1 MHIYLAGPCDSDH
14 RSLMVHVKKTVE
26 QLINK
31 ETDTIYCPFE
41 LKIENAWDLT
51 QEAWSCEVFTH
62 DCKAMEDCDFAILI
76 SYGRESS
83 AGTNWEQ
90 GYLYAQG
97 KKIFV
102 LQVTDK
108 PTSLM
113 TYVGCF
119 NFYNVSENQQELAGA
134 IKFILQ
140 NWNQPHIHKSA
151 CRTVLT

>member
-1 MHIYLAGPCDSDH
+1 MYIYLAGPCDSDH
-14 RSLMVHVKKTVE
+14 RSLMVNVKKNIE
-26 QLINK
+26 HFINK

-41 LKIENAWDLT
+41 LKIENAWDLS
-51 QEAWSCEVFTH
+51 QEDWSREVFTR

-83 AGTNWEQ
+83 AGTSWEQ
-90 GYLYAQG
+90 GYLYALG

-102 LQVTDK
+102 LQVTDN

-119 NFYNVSENQQELAGA
+119 NFYNVYNSETNLRDA
-134 IKFILQ
+134 IRFILQ
-140 NWNQPHIHKSA
+140 NWNQPHIHKGA

>member
-1 MHIYLAGPCDSDH
+1 MYIYLAGPCDSDH
-14 RSLMVHVKKTVE
+14 RSLMMNVKKNVE
-26 QLINK
+26 SLINK

-41 LKIENAWDLT
+41 LKIENAWDLS
-51 QEAWSCEVFTH
+51 QEDWSREVFTH

-119 NFYNVSENQQELAGA
+119 NFYNVYNSETNLRDA
-134 IKFILQ
+134 IRFIFQ
-140 NWNQPHIHKSA
+140 NWNQPHIHKGA

>member
-1 MHIYLAGPCDSDH
+1 
-14 RSLMVHVKKTVE
+14 MVNVKKNIE
-26 QLINK
+26 HLIDK

-41 LKIENAWDLT
+41 LKIENAWDLS
-51 QEAWSCEVFTH
+51 QEDWSREVFTH

-90 GYLYAQG
+90 GYLYALG

-102 LQVTDK
+102 LQVTDN

-113 TYVGCF
+113 TYIGCF
-119 NFYNVSENQQELAGA
+119 NFYNVYNSETNLRDA
-134 IKFILQ
+134 IRFILQ
-140 NWNQPHIHKSA
+140 NWNQPHIHKGA

>member
-1 MHIYLAGPCDSDH
+1 MYIYLAGPCDSDH
-14 RSLMVHVKKTVE
+14 RSLMVNVKKNIE
-26 QLINK
+26 RLIDK
-31 ETDTIYCPFE
+31 ETDVIYCPFE
-41 LKIENAWDLT
+41 LKIENAWDLS
-51 QEAWSCEVFTH
+51 QEDWSREVFTH

-90 GYLYAQG
+90 GYLYALG

-102 LQVTDK
+102 LQVTDN

-113 TYVGCF
+113 TYIGCF
-119 NFYNVSENQQELAGA
+119 NFYNVYNSETNLRDA
-134 IKFILQ
+134 IRFILQ
-140 NWNQPHIHKSA
+140 NWNQPHIHKGA

>member
-1 MHIYLAGPCDSDH
+1 MNIYLAGPCSSEH
-14 RSLMVHVKKTVE
+14 RTLMVNVKKYIE
-26 QLINK
+26 EFINK
-31 ETDTIYCPFE
+31 ETDTVYCPFE

-51 QEAWSCEVFTH
+51 QEEWSREVFVR

-76 SYGRESS
+76 SFGRESS

-108 PTSLM
+108 STSLM

-119 NFYNVSENQQELAGA
+119 NFYNVNETPQELKSA
-134 IKFILQ
+134 IKFIIQ
-140 NWNQPHIHKSA
+140 NWNRPHIHKGA

>member
-1 MHIYLAGPCDSDH
+1 MYIYLAGPCDSDH
-14 RSLMVHVKKTVE
+14 RSLMVNVKKNIE
-26 QLINK
+26 HFINK
-31 ETDTIYCPFE
+31 ETDIIYCPFE
-41 LKIENAWDLT
+41 LKIENAWDLS
-51 QEAWSCEVFTH
+51 QEEWSREVFIH

-90 GYLYAQG
+90 GYLYALG

-102 LQVTDK
+102 LQVTDN

-119 NFYNVSENQQELAGA
+119 NFYNVYNSETNLRDA
-134 IKFILQ
+134 IRFILQ
-140 NWNQPHIHKSA
+140 NWNQPHIHKGA